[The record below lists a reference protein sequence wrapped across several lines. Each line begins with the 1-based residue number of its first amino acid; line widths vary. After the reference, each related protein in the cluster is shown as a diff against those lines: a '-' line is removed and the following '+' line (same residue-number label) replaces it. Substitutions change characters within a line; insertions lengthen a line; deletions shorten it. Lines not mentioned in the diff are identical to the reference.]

1 MDDQIT
7 KKLVLNGPLS
17 AYASALTPEAKQRY
31 YRKLLYD
38 SETKTLP
45 DPYSLG
51 GKWSTNPSNW
61 PDLTFGDIYLYLIDT
76 PSIYNKDSMKAYK
89 SLEAY
94 KYVVSGHVQV
104 VLSNPV
110 DDKCPFIALKSK
122 VTPSQRARDKP
133 HEPWVF
139 LEKNSGTVYCAHC
152 TCMAGLG
159 EVCSHVGALLF
170 KIEMGVKMGMTQ
182 TSSTSKACQWNST
195 FRKEVAPTTITDI
208 FQEIKGKRKKEIKT
222 VQASGSAPLPPS
234 EELHKLYALV
244 PNASFFT
251 SVSIPGLTDNLP
263 TDHNLPCIQ
272 KYPKLLTTFSG
283 TLLEDNSNFETYSIS
298 KQQAANLEIATR
310 NQAVSPLWYQHRM
323 GRVTASKAHDILT
336 CRDTTSPDNLVR
348 RIVGYVSYDLSK
360 KEAVKWGIDH
370 EDECR
375 VAYSKHQTGSHVDF
389 HCNPSGFVINTDH
402 PFLGASP
409 DGYID
414 CQCCGKGTLEI
425 KCPFKHRDKTVQ
437 EAAAT
442 DKDFCLDSSMQLK
455 ANHRYYSQVQ
465 FQMYITKCQYCDF
478 VVYTKCKPA
487 PSMVIVRLSIDV
499 DFCQSLI
506 AKCEHFVNNFVK
518 NELVSRKLENQP
530 VVTSTHKE
538 DNSDQT
544 WCICAE
550 VEYGRMIKC
559 DNEDCPYQWFH
570 YKCVNIRRKPRGKWF
585 CASCDK

>member
-1 MDDQIT
+1 
-7 KKLVLNGPLS
+7 
-17 AYASALTPEAKQRY
+17 
-31 YRKLLYD
+31 
-38 SETKTLP
+38 
-45 DPYSLG
+45 
-51 GKWSTNPSNW
+51 
-61 PDLTFGDIYLYLIDT
+61 
-76 PSIYNKDSMKAYK
+76 MKAYK

-195 FRKEVAPTTITDI
+195 FRKEC
-208 FQEIKGKRKKEIKT
+208 KT
-222 VQASGSAPLPPS
+222 
-234 EELHKLYALV
+234 
-244 PNASFFT
+244 
-251 SVSIPGLTDNLP
+251 
-263 TDHNLPCIQ
+263 
-272 KYPKLLTTFSG
+272 
-283 TLLEDNSNFETYSIS
+283 
-298 KQQAANLEIATR
+298 
-310 NQAVSPLWYQHRM
+310 
-323 GRVTASKAHDILT
+323 
-336 CRDTTSPDNLVR
+336 
-348 RIVGYVSYDLSK
+348 
-360 KEAVKWGIDH
+360 
-370 EDECR
+370 
-375 VAYSKHQTGSHVDF
+375 
-389 HCNPSGFVINTDH
+389 
-402 PFLGASP
+402 
-409 DGYID
+409 
-414 CQCCGKGTLEI
+414 
-425 KCPFKHRDKTVQ
+425 
-437 EAAAT
+437 
-442 DKDFCLDSSMQLK
+442 
-455 ANHRYYSQVQ
+455 
-465 FQMYITKCQYCDF
+465 
-478 VVYTKCKPA
+478 A